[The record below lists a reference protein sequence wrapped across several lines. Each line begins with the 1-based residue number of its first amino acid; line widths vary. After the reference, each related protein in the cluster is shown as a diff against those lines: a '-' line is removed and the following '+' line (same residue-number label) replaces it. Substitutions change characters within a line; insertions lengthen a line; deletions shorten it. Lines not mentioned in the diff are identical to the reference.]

1 MSLIA
6 LIFGI
11 LTTVSAVLF
20 DEFVVVA
27 NQTGPA
33 NMLSNGL
40 LPFSLV
46 LAVCIGF
53 YVLIKKAF
61 SATNNEA
68 IQALFT
74 LLITSFVVLT
84 IIGVWF
90 RGTGMQLMW
99 GV

>member
-1 MSLIA
+1 MALIA
-6 LIFGI
+6 VIFAI
-11 LTTVSAVLF
+11 LATTGAVLF

-27 NQTGPA
+27 NQAGPA
-33 NMLSNGL
+33 NLLSNGL
-40 LPFSLV
+40 LPFSV
-46 LAVCIGF
+46 VFAVCIGF

-84 IIGVWF
+84 VIGVWF

-99 GV
+99 GT